1 VADRGS
7 RAVVR
12 AAGGVVWRAA
22 EGVDVEM
29 ALIHRQRYDDW
40 SLPKGKL
47 DPGEPALVGAC
58 REVLEETGFR
68 VVAGRTLGESRY
80 RVVNGGRA
88 VSKSVR
94 WWSLQAVDGSFTAT
108 EEVDELRWLAPDD
121 ALELLTA
128 GHDSDPVRLFL
139 SAAPHTRTLLLVRHG
154 TAGDRQ
160 GFPGDDDLRPLDG
173 HGREQA
179 AALARLLPHY
189 GPARLVSAPLVRCS
203 DTLRPLGAATGL
215 QVELDPVLS
224 ARAHERDPRRAAA
237 RLRGLVHEGA
247 TTVVCSQGEVL
258 PDVLVALARGGRCA
272 LPSPPR
278 TPKGSVW
285 ALSFDEDACL
295 VDADHIGEP
304 AD

>member
-12 AAGGVVWRAA
+12 AAGGVVWRA
-22 EGVDVEM
+22 GGDGVEM

-47 DPGEPALVGAC
+47 DHGEPPLAGAC
-58 REVLEETGFR
+58 REVLEETGFH

-88 VSKSVR
+88 VPKSVR
-94 WWSLQAVDGSFTAT
+94 WWSLEALDGGFTAT
-108 EEVDELRWLAPDD
+108 DEVDELRWLPPDD
-121 ALELLTA
+121 ALALLTA

-139 SAAPHTRTLLLVRHG
+139 STSPRTRTLLLVRHG
-154 TAGDRQ
+154 TAGHRQ
-160 GFPGDDDLRPLDG
+160 GFPCDDDLRPLDA

-203 DTLRPLGAATGL
+203 DTLRPLGATTGL

-237 RLRGLVHEGA
+237 RLRGLVHDGA

-258 PDVLVALARGGRCA
+258 PDVLVALAQGGRCE

-285 ALSFDEDACL
+285 VLSFDDDGCL
-295 VDADHIGEP
+295 VDADHIADP

>member
-7 RAVVR
+7 RALVR
-12 AAGGVVWRAA
+12 AAGGVVWRPGGD
-22 EGVDVEM
+22 GVEV

-88 VSKSVR
+88 VTKSVR
-94 WWSLQAVDGSFTAT
+94 WWSLRAVDGGFTAT
-108 EEVDELRWLAPDD
+108 DEVDELRWLSPDK

-128 GHDSDPVRLFL
+128 GHDSDPLSLFL
-139 SAAPHTRTLLLVRHG
+139 SATPALRTLLLVRHG
-154 TAGDRQ
+154 TAGDRES
-160 GFPGDDDLRPLDG
+160 FPGDDDRRPLDG

-189 GPARLVSAPLVRCS
+189 GPERLVSAPPVRCS

-224 ARAHERDPRRAAA
+224 ARAHAQDPRRAVA
-237 RLRGLVHEGA
+237 RLRARVHEGA
-247 TTVVCSQGEVL
+247 CTVVCSQGEVL
-258 PDVLVALARGGRCA
+258 PDVLVALAEGGCGA
-272 LPSPPR
+272 MPSRPR

-285 ALSFDEDACL
+285 ALSFDDDGCL
-295 VDADHIGEP
+295 VDADHIADP
-304 AD
+304 AA